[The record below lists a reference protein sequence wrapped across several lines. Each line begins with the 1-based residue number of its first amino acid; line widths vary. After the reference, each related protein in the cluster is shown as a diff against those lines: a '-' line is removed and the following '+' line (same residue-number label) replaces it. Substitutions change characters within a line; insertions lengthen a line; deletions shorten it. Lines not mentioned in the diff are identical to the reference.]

1 MVAELRRLLIEPNR
15 LADRDGNGCL
25 VLSDDER
32 HYLRRVLRLR
42 AGAAVAVVD
51 GRGHLWEGCLQEEGQ
66 LLLPGSCTTTT
77 PASTPQLGLAIAL
90 VRRGMDDV
98 MRMACE
104 LGVDCIQPLQATRC
118 TPQADYK
125 PERWQLIL
133 KEAVEQCER
142 LWMPQLLPLAST
154 EDWWTMPNSS
164 ETLAIATTRL
174 EGLTALDP
182 WLRRQTPGD
191 NRIWLAIGPEG
202 GWDPKEQAQALME
215 GWSPISLNEDIL
227 RSSTAAIAGVATLS
241 SWRRQLLNSSEAMS
255 LKPFKL
261 RPGRRG

>member
-1 MVAELRRLLIEPNR
+1 MVAELRRLLIESKR

-25 VLSDDER
+25 VLRDDER

-42 AGAAVAVVD
+42 PGAPVAVVD
-51 GRGHLWEGCLQEEGQ
+51 GRGHLWEGRLQEEGQ
-66 LLLPGSCTTTT
+66 LLLPAGCETTT
-77 PASTPQLGLAIAL
+77 PAKTPQLGLAIAL

-118 TPQADYK
+118 TPQAEYK

-154 EDWWTMPNSS
+154 VDAWSMPNSS
-164 ETLAIATTRL
+164 DTLAIATTRL
-174 EGLTALDP
+174 EGISALEP
-182 WLRRQTPGD
+182 WLQRQTPG
-191 NRIWLAIGPEG
+191 NNCIWLAIGPEG
-202 GWDPKEQAQALME
+202 GWDPQEQAKAVKE
-215 GWSPISLNEDIL
+215 GWSPISLSEDIL
-227 RSSTAAIAGVATLS
+227 RSSTAAIAGVTALS
-241 SWRRQLLNSSEAMS
+241 SWRRRSSAAEQL
-255 LKPFKL
+255 
-261 RPGRRG
+261 